1 MKTPADSGFAFPEW
15 AYKPESSPGSRQI
28 QLWHFILE
36 LLRKEEY
43 HDVIAWQGDYGEFVI
58 KDPDEVARLWG
69 ARKCKPQMNYDKLS
83 RALRYYYNKR
93 ILHKTKG
100 KRFTYKFNF
109 NKLVLVNYPFIDMG
123 SGRGVPQSAPPVPT
137 GGTHFRF
144 PPSTPSE
151 VLSSSEE
158 LRSPGM
164 FSSVARRMA
173 RGSVSDCSDGT
184 STNSELEEAVGAE
197 ERAVGPERAFRGLLP
212 PRLAHESLFRVY
224 GGAPNPAG
232 LPRPAPRVHPEPL
245 SPFPV
250 SPLPG
255 PGGLL
260 APTLSPALSMTPT
273 PHLPYTPS
281 PSLSSPM
288 MGSHFSFNPEDMK
301 HYLQAHTQS
310 VYNYHLSP
318 RAFLHYPNIVIPQPH
333 RPTPEKPAAHHL
345 HGPPLPLPH
354 ALGQQ
359 DDGHQ
364 HPSPFKFK
372 LQPPPLGRKQ
382 REAGSSLAAPS
393 SSSSSSSSREA
404 SSFTASGHLSGS
416 GLGAGPPKI
425 KVEPISDIESEE
437 EVEVTD
443 ISEEDEL
450 NHAEDGEGDIFA
462 RAALQ
467 HHLQA
472 NGRGGSSPA
481 APGNPNDDDPDDDE
495 EVFKTPATP
504 PPGGPAFPL
513 TGLKS
518 EPGQAAPISPGGT
531 RCIPLK
537 LRFKRRWSEDQKME
551 ADGERDEAE
560 DKKVRA
566 EEGEG
571 ESEGRR
577 EEEEEDGGGGGGGG
591 GRAAAAGGGGGVILG
606 LMLPPPPTQRR
617 ASSELQR
624 ATAQLSLENSGC

>member
-1 MKTPADSGFAFPEW
+1 MKTPADTGFAFPEW

-123 SGRGVPQSAPPVPT
+123 SSRVPQSAPPVPT

-197 ERAVGPERAFRGLLP
+197 ERAVGQERAFRGLLP
-212 PRLAHESLFRVY
+212 PRLPHDSLFRVY

-310 VYNYHLSP
+310 VFNYHLSP
-318 RAFLHYPNIVIPQPH
+318 RAFLHYPNIIIPQPH

-345 HGPPLPLPH
+345 HGPPMSLSHSLS
-354 ALGQQ
+354 QQ
-359 DDGHQ
+359 PGGGDDGHQ
-364 HPSPFKFK
+364 HPSPYKFK

-382 REAGSSLAAPS
+382 REAGSSLATS
-393 SSSSSSSSREA
+393 SSSSSSSQS
-404 SSFTASGHLSGS
+404 SSFTGS
-416 GLGAGPPKI
+416 GQMSSSALAGGPPKI

-450 NHAEDGEGDIFA
+450 NHNNEHDEGDIFTPTA
-462 RAALQ
+462 RHRPHLLNN
-467 HHLQA
+467 HHQA
-472 NGRGGSSPA
+472 NGNSSSPS
-481 APGNPNDDDPDDDE
+481 APLPPLPDDDEDE

-504 PPGGPAFPL
+504 PPGSGGLAFPL
-513 TGLKS
+513 ISLKS
-518 EPGQAAPISPGGT
+518 EPGQPSPISPGGT

-566 EEGEG
+566 EGEEEVAG
-571 ESEGRR
+571 KREEAGRR
-577 EEEEEDGGGGGGGG
+577 EGEVENGG
-591 GRAAAAGGGGGVILG
+591 GRGGGVILG
-606 LMLPPPPTQRR
+606 LMLPPAPTQRR
-617 ASSELQR
+617 ASSELHR
-624 ATAQLSLENSGC
+624 ATAQLSLENTGC

>member
-1 MKTPADSGFAFPEW
+1 M
-15 AYKPESSPGSRQI
+15 
-28 QLWHFILE
+28 
-36 LLRKEEY
+36 
-43 HDVIAWQGDYGEFVI
+43 
-58 KDPDEVARLWG
+58 
-69 ARKCKPQMNYDKLS
+69 
-83 RALRYYYNKR
+83 
-93 ILHKTKG
+93 
-100 KRFTYKFNF
+100 
-109 NKLVLVNYPFIDMG
+109 
-123 SGRGVPQSAPPVPT
+123 PT

-144 PPSTPSE
+144 PTSTPSE

-164 FSSVARRMA
+164 FTSLAHRRA

-184 STNSELEEAVGAE
+184 STNSELEETVGAD
-197 ERAVGPERAFRGLLP
+197 ERGVGPERAFRGLLP
-212 PRLAHESLFRVY
+212 PRLPHESLFRVY
-224 GGAPNPAG
+224 SGAPNPAG
-232 LPRPAPRVHPEPL
+232 LPRPAHRVHPEPL

-273 PHLPYTPS
+273 PHLSYTPS

-301 HYLQAHTQS
+301 HYLQAHNQS

-333 RPTPEKPAAHHL
+333 RPTLEKPAAHHL
-345 HGPPLPLPH
+345 HAPPLALSHP
-354 ALGQQ
+354 LGQQ
-359 DDGHQ
+359 PGGGEEQQ
-364 HPSPFKFK
+364 HPSTFKFK

-382 REAGSSLAAPS
+382 REAGSSLAAS
-393 SSSSSSSSREA
+393 SSSSQT
-404 SSFTASGHLSGS
+404 SFPRSGQSPS
-416 GLGAGPPKI
+416 AGPPKI
-425 KVEPISDIESEE
+425 KVRLVLHTHTQTQDEMSPQSFPKLKHVGYGVPSQVEPISDIESDE

-450 NHAEDGEGDIFA
+450 NHNDGDIFTPTA
-462 RAALQ
+462 RH
-467 HHLQA
+467 HHLQLNNHHQA
-472 NGRGGSSPA
+472 NGNGSSFSA
-481 APGNPNDDDPDDDE
+481 APHGNPDEDPDDDE

-504 PPGGPAFPL
+504 PIGSGGPTLPL
-513 TGLKS
+513 IGLKS
-518 EPGQAAPISPGGT
+518 DPGQGAPVSPGGT

-566 EEGEG
+566 EEEAGEM
-571 ESEGRR
+571 EN
-577 EEEEEDGGGGGGGG
+577 GG
-591 GRAAAAGGGGGVILG
+591 GREAGGVILG

>member
-1 MKTPADSGFAFPEW
+1 MKTPVETEW

-123 SGRGVPQSAPPVPT
+123 GRGVPQSAPPVPT

-197 ERAVGPERAFRGLLP
+197 DRAVGSERAFRGLLP
-212 PRLAHESLFRVY
+212 PRLPHDSLFRVY

-232 LPRPAPRVHPEPL
+232 LPRPAPRVHPDPL

-260 APTLSPALSMTPT
+260 GPTLSPALSMTPT

-333 RPTPEKPAAHHL
+333 RPTLEKPAAHHL
-345 HGPPLPLPH
+345 HGPPM
-354 ALGQQ
+354 ALSHSVGQQ
-359 DDGHQ
+359 PGGGEDSHQ

-382 REAGSSLAAPS
+382 RETGSSLAS
-393 SSSSSSSSREA
+393 SSSSSSSS
-404 SSFTASGHLSGS
+404 FTGCGPMTNSVLAG
-416 GLGAGPPKI
+416 GPPKI
-425 KVEPISDIESEE
+425 KVEPVSDMSEE
-437 EVEVTD
+437 DVEVTD

-450 NHAEDGEGDIFA
+450 NHNDDDDESDIFTPSA
-462 RAALQ
+462 RHRHHQLN

-472 NGRGGSSPA
+472 DRSGSSPSVLL
-481 APGNPNDDDPDDDE
+481 PPHSNPDDDPDDDE

-504 PPGGPAFPL
+504 PLGGGSPAFPL
-513 TGLKS
+513 IGLKS
-518 EPGQAAPISPGGT
+518 EPGVAAPISPGGT

-537 LRFKRRWSEDQKME
+537 LRFKRRWSEDQRME

-560 DKKVRA
+560 DKKVKA
-566 EEGEG
+566 E
-571 ESEGRR
+571 R
-577 EEEEEDGGGGGGGG
+577 EEEEAGRRGGEVENGG
-591 GRAAAAGGGGGVILG
+591 GRGVILG
-606 LMLPPPPTQRR
+606 LMLPPAPTKRR

-624 ATAQLSLENSGC
+624 ATAQLSLENTGC

>member
-1 MKTPADSGFAFPEW
+1 MKTPGDTGFAFPEW

-137 GGTHFRF
+137 GGSHFRF

-184 STNSELEEAVGAE
+184 STNSELEEAVGVD
-197 ERAVGPERAFRGLLP
+197 ERGVGPDRAFRGLLP
-212 PRLAHESLFRVY
+212 PRLPHDSLFRVY

-273 PHLPYTPS
+273 PHLAYTPS

-288 MGSHFSFNPEDMK
+288 VGSHFSFNPEDMK
-301 HYLQAHTQS
+301 HYLQAHNQS

-333 RPTPEKPAAHHL
+333 RPTPEKPPSHHL
-345 HGPPLPLPH
+345 HAPPL
-354 ALGQQ
+354 ALS
-359 DDGHQ
+359 HSLSQ
-364 HPSPFKFK
+364 HPGGGEEGQLLTSQFKFK

-382 REAGSSLAAPS
+382 REAGSSLAVSAS
-393 SSSSSSSSREA
+393 SSSSQ
-404 SSFTASGHLSGS
+404 SSFTTNSVLT
-416 GLGAGPPKI
+416 AGPPKI

-443 ISEEDEL
+443 LSEEEEL
-450 NHAEDGEGDIFA
+450 NREDDERNIFTPMA
-462 RAALQ
+462 
-467 HHLQA
+467 HHHHHQINSNNHQA
-472 NGRGGSSPA
+472 NANSSSPS
-481 APGNPNDDDPDDDE
+481 APLPPHYDDPDDDE

-504 PPGGPAFPL
+504 PIGSGSLAYPL
-513 TGLKS
+513 IDLKT

-537 LRFKRRWSEDQKME
+537 LRFKRRWSKDQKME
-551 ADGERDEAE
+551 ADGDRDEAK

-566 EEGEG
+566 EGAEEGEG
-571 ESEGRR
+571 NKQEKGVRGGEMENERGR
-577 EEEEEDGGGGGGGG
+577 
-591 GRAAAAGGGGGVILG
+591 GGGVILG
-606 LMLPPPPTQRR
+606 LVLPPPPTQRR

-624 ATAQLSLENSGC
+624 ATAQLSLENTGC